1 MKKYVFSMAVIAL
14 ALISTKSQAQSLKS
28 LFGGVEKAVNTIT
41 GTNTADITG
50 TWTFTG
56 SAVEFKSENL
66 LMKAGG
72 SVASSTVEGKI
83 DQQLRRVG
91 ITAGKMTF
99 TFNTDS
105 TFNAKVGTR
114 NMNGTYSYE
123 ASAKKVNLKFVSLI
137 GLSAKVNC
145 TSDKMDL
152 LFNSDKLLK
161 LITFLSSKSSN
172 TTLKSISSL
181 SNSYDGMLTGFSF
194 KSQK

>member
-14 ALISTKSQAQSLKS
+14 ALISTKSQAQSLKN

>member
-1 MKKYVFSMAVIAL
+1 MKKYVFSIAVITL
-14 ALISTKSQAQSLKS
+14 SLIAANSQAQSLKN

-50 TWTFTG
+50 TWIFTG
-56 SAVEFKSENL
+56 SAVEFESDNL

-72 SVASSTVEGKI
+72 SVASNTAEEKI
-83 DQQLRRVG
+83 DQQLKKIG
-91 ITAGKMTF
+91 IAANKLTF

-105 TFNAKVGTR
+105 TFNAKVGKR

-123 ASAKKVNLKFVSLI
+123 ASSKKINLKFVSMIALN
-137 GLSAKVNC
+137 AKVNC
-145 TSDKMDL
+145 TSERMDL

-172 TTLKSISSL
+172 TTLKSISTL
-181 SNSYDGMLTGFSF
+181 ANSYDGMLTGLSF
-194 KSQK
+194 KPQK